1 MAANAITKFIAALQ
15 SLVRQ
20 GLSKQAAEQFAKNE
34 FGEISKFLQKRI
46 DDVYKNPK
54 GEGIESIKIKDEV
67 FDDTV
72 IKLPIDDTGQPFNP
86 NNPLKEYGKPKNCL
100 LYTSPSPR
108 DGLLSRMPSSA

>member
-1 MAANAITKFIAALQ
+1 MAVNAVTKFIAALK

-86 NNPLKEYGKPKNCL
+86 N
-100 LYTSPSPR
+100 
-108 DGLLSRMPSSA
+108 LSLIHISEPTRPY